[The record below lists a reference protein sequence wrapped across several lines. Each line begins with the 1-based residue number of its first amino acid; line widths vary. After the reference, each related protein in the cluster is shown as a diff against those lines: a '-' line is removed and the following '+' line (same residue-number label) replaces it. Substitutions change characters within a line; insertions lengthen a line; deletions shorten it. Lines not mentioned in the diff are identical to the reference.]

1 MNTMRHVVMQV
12 VKRSGGATHHVGFTI
27 NDSFVERLRQLR
39 SLVPPLTALNK
50 QRDLVIDKVRVR
62 LPNAVWRA
70 GAQLEQQIEGSC
82 IVIANEGF
90 FSCGGRDRVT
100 KEKLVT
106 YAFSIARLSELHA
119 ERPAGE
125 TFYIRDGVFTN
136 DEPVDSPPAA
146 GLLRYTNSKKCA
158 CRTSLPTSTRCRACR
173 RCAPIPAR
181 TWAPAASGSTD
192 GLGSHGC
199 APVDCAP

>member
-27 NDSFVERLRQLR
+27 NDSFVERMRQLR
-39 SLVPPLTALNK
+39 SLVPPLTSLNK

-62 LPNAVWRA
+62 LPNAVWRT
-70 GAQLEQQIEGSC
+70 GAQLEEEIEGSC

-90 FSCGGRDRVT
+90 FSCGGRDRRT

-106 YAFSIARLSELHA
+106 YAFSIARLCELHA

-136 DEPVDSPPAA
+136 DEPVDSPA
-146 GLLRYTNSKKCA
+146 GRWVASLHELEEMRVPDVPSDFDTLQ
-158 CRTSLPTSTRCRACR
+158 SLPAL
-173 RCAPIPAR
+173 R
-181 TWAPAASGSTD
+181 TEPGTHVGTGSFR
-192 GLGSHGC
+192 LN
-199 APVDCAP
+199 